1 MILPGVV
8 IVLGSM
14 MVGPFVGEGIALFL
28 ILGFPASTMLLA
40 INGSMLDAINP
51 LKIIS
56 TMSLI
61 GKSYLLLYL
70 ILVIMLVNHVF
81 VENVAID
88 YISPYIL
95 RPVLVFIQGY
105 FTIAMYTMMGY
116 IIYQHHEKLGFD
128 EVEETQETKN
138 PVAVGLS
145 TDSFI
150 NEITILIKE
159 GMQDEA
165 INRLQNKIKDDN
177 NLDYFKKFHQ
187 LLLLTGRVKEFIK
200 VEEKYIQTINL
211 NEKISKNK
219 ALQEIMAIYR
229 ACIDAKPDYYYPQQ
243 GLVFAVGELAHE
255 SFYYDDV
262 LRIFNNFH
270 IRFPDSP
277 NIPKAYLLVAKVM
290 AEHQQKDKEAKKIL
304 NFVLKKYPEDT
315 LIPDIKSYL
324 QIIDNLEAS

>member
-1 MILPGVV
+1 MILPGLMV
-8 IVLGSM
+8 VLGSI
-14 MVGPFVGEGIALFL
+14 MVGPLVGEGIALFL
-28 ILGFPASTMLLA
+28 VLGFPASTMLLA
-40 INGSMLDAINP
+40 INGSILDAINP

-56 TMSLI
+56 TMTLI

-70 ILVIMLVNHVF
+70 ILIIMLANHVL
-81 VENVAID
+81 VENIAID

-105 FTIAMYTMMGY
+105 FTIAMFSMMGY

-145 TDSFI
+145 KDSFI

-159 GMQDEA
+159 GMQNEA
-165 INRLQNKIKDDN
+165 INRLQEKVKHDN
-177 NLDYFKKFHQ
+177 NLEYFKKFQQ
-187 LLLLTGRVKEFIK
+187 LLLLTGRVKEFIEF
-200 VEEKYIQTINL
+200 EENYIRTINL
-211 NEKISKNK
+211 NEKIPKNK

-243 GLVFAVGELAHE
+243 SLVFAVGQLAHD

-270 IRFPDSP
+270 IRFPESP

-304 NFVLKKYPEDT
+304 NFLLKKYPEDP
-315 LIPDIKSYL
+315 LIPDIKAYL
-324 QIIDNLEAS
+324 QVIDNLEKS